1 MAKKKNTEQFVEE
14 AKERCKNEYLD
25 FSEVEYKNTMTK
37 VTIICHKKDSE
48 GNEHGEFK
56 IKPND
61 FLHGHYCPKCG
72 REEQIRK
79 SRSNKEEFIEKCKFV
94 HKEDVDYSKVEYVNN
109 RTKVCLICP
118 RHGEFWT
125 LPANYLQG
133 SGCPKCGR
141 ILANK
146 KHNDNARETYLEK
159 AKIVHNSYYIYNE
172 TFYVNS
178 RSLIDVICPKHGKFT
193 IRANAHLNGN
203 GCRLCAIEKNANS
216 KRSTLTEFITKGNEV
231 HNGKYDYTLSVYV
244 NSYVPLKII
253 CPIHGVFEQMPY
265 KHLDGQGCPHCNQS
279 HLETI
284 VEKIL
289 IDNDIEYISQKRFSW
304 LGLQSLDFY
313 LPKQQIAIECQG
325 IQHFKPLEYFG
336 GERGFNGTVK
346 RDKLKRELCAENNV
360 NLIYFTT
367 LNDVDVDS
375 YMDCGC
381 YTDINDLLNK
391 IRKDGKEST
400 TTCG

>member
-1 MAKKKNTEQFVEE
+1 MGKKKNTKQFIEE
-14 AKERCKNEYLD
+14 AKELCKNDYLD
-25 FSEVEYKNTMTK
+25 FSKVNYKNTMTK

-48 GNEHGEFK
+48 GNEHGEFE

-61 FLHGHYCPKCG
+61 FLQGHYCPKCG

-79 SRSNKEEFIEKCKFV
+79 RRSNKEEFIEKCKNV
-94 HKEDVDYSKVEYVNN
+94 HKEDIDYTKVEYVNSK
-109 RTKVCLICP
+109 TKVCLICP
-118 RHGEFWT
+118 KHGEFWV

-146 KHNDNARETYLEK
+146 KHNNNARETYIEK
-159 AKIVHNSYYIYNE
+159 ANIVHNGYYIYNE

-193 IRANAHLNGN
+193 VCANAHLNGN
-203 GCRLCAIEKNANS
+203 GCRLCAIEKNADS

-231 HNGKYDYTLSVYV
+231 HNGKYDYSLSVYV

-279 HLETI
+279 HLETM
-284 VEKIL
+284 VEKML
-289 IDNDIEYISQKRFSW
+289 IDNDIEYNTQKRFPW
-304 LGLQSLDFY
+304 LGLQSLDFF
-313 LPKQQIAIECQG
+313 LHKQNIGIECQG
-325 IQHFKPLEYFG
+325 TQHFKALKYFG
-336 GERGFNGTVK
+336 GERGFSDTIK
-346 RDKLKRELCAENNV
+346 RDKLKRELCIENNV
-360 NLIYFTT
+360 KLIYFTT
-367 LNDVDVDS
+367 LNDVDADS
-375 YMDCGC
+375 YMGCGC
-381 YTDINDLLNK
+381 STDMNELLSI
-391 IRKDGKEST
+391 IRKNGKEDITACS
-400 TTCG
+400 